1 MSLFRIEP
9 NEVSFELLEKVKKG
23 KTCPTNLFFAQKE
36 GGSVFCSH
44 DRQGSVTDPSA
55 TATRNF

>member
-1 MSLFRIEP
+1 MSLFRIEAVGKSQKRENMP
-9 NEVSFELLEKVKKG
+9 SKSFFRAE
-23 KTCPTNLFFAQKE
+23 E

-55 TATRNF
+55 TVTKNF